1 MHNPGSGN
9 RRAKPT
15 SPKSTAKPFRDLLVE
30 RVSRRAMMQGGAK
43 AASLPVGAGFVGSVF
58 GNQAHAATEGA
69 KFSFEELKRIYDETH
84 HVAPGHKADILI
96 RWGDKVTADAS
107 DFDPMNQ
114 TVDTQSKQ
122 FGYNC
127 DYIAYFPL
135 PIGSDNSDHGLLFIH
150 HEYPNPHV
158 MFPGYVAADADV
170 SKTISKE
177 HTDVSLASVG
187 HSVIEVEKKDGQW
200 HVVESSEYARRI
212 SALTPMIITGP
223 AAGHALMK
231 TSADQTGV
239 NAIGT
244 ATNCSGGRTP
254 WGTALSSEEWAY
266 SFFGGEAAKTA
277 ITEHLNRS
285 GMWNEDWY
293 GAARHHDRFNVEKE
307 PNELNRWQ
315 WVVEVDPYDPTWV
328 PVKRTALGRGG
339 CEGANTALNKD
350 GRVIVYRGDD
360 DYFEYLYRFVS
371 EGTYDPD
378 DRAAN
383 RDLLDK
389 GTLSVARFEADGSL
403 SWLPLVHG
411 QNGLTAENGFA
422 DQGEVLIK
430 TRQAADVIGATPM
443 DRPED
448 FEVNPVTGRV
458 YAVMTKN
465 KKRTPEDL
473 NPVNARPENRWGHI
487 VELIPPGEGKDADH
501 AADTFKWDIL
511 VLCGDPAK
519 QEQGASFHADTT
531 ADGWFVTPDNIAF
544 DNKGRLWVATDGQN
558 DFDLADGLFALET
571 SGPLRGLP
579 RALFAAPIG
588 AEVSGPMFTPDGK
601 TLFLAI
607 QHPAEDFETIEKL
620 TTLWPDFRDGM
631 PARPS
636 VVVITREDGGEIGG

>member
-1 MHNPGSGN
+1 
-9 RRAKPT
+9 
-15 SPKSTAKPFRDLLVE
+15 
-30 RVSRRAMMQGGAK
+30 
-43 AASLPVGAGFVGSVF
+43 
-58 GNQAHAATEGA
+58 
-69 KFSFEELKRIYDETH
+69 
-84 HVAPGHKADILI
+84 
-96 RWGDKVTADAS
+96 
-107 DFDPMNQ
+107 
-114 TVDTQSKQ
+114 
-122 FGYNC
+122 
-127 DYIAYFPL
+127 
-135 PIGSDNSDHGLLFIH
+135 
-150 HEYPNPHV
+150 
-158 MFPGYVAADADV
+158 
-170 SKTISKE
+170 
-177 HTDVSLASVG
+177 
-187 HSVIEVEKKDGQW
+187 
-200 HVVESSEYARRI
+200 
-212 SALTPMIITGP
+212 
-223 AAGHALMK
+223 
-231 TSADQTGV
+231 
-239 NAIGT
+239 
-244 ATNCSGGRTP
+244 
-254 WGTALSSEEWAY
+254 
-266 SFFGGEAAKTA
+266 
-277 ITEHLNRS
+277 
-285 GMWNEDWY
+285 MWNEDWY

-607 QHPAEDFETIEKL
+607 QHPAEDSETIEKL

>member
-1 MHNPGSGN
+1 MHKPESGN
-9 RRAKPT
+9 SRAKPT
-15 SPKSTAKPFRDLLVE
+15 TPNSSATPFRDVLAE
-30 RVSRRAMMQGGAK
+30 RVSRRAVLKGGAT
-43 AASLPVGAGFVGSVF
+43 AASLAIGAGFVGSVF
-58 GNQAHAATEGA
+58 EKQAHAGSTGA
-69 KFSFEELKRIYDETH
+69 SFSFDELKRIYDQTH
-84 HVAPGHKADILI
+84 HVAPGYKADILI
-96 RWGDKVTADAS
+96 RWGDKVAADAP
-107 DFDPMNQ
+107 DFDPTQ
-114 TVDTQSKQ
+114 QSVESQSKQ

-158 MFPGYVAADADV
+158 MFPGYVAADAEV
-170 SKTISKE
+170 GKTISKE
-177 HTDVSLASVG
+177 HADVSLASVG
-187 HSVIEVEKKDGQW
+187 HSVIEIEKKDGQW
-200 HVVESSEYARRI
+200 RVVEGSQYGRRI
-212 SALTPMIITGP
+212 SALTPMTITGP

-231 TSADQTGV
+231 TSADATGTSV
-239 NAIGT
+239 IGT
-244 ATNCSGGRTP
+244 AMNCSGGRTP

-266 SFFGGEAAKTA
+266 SFFGGEAEKTA

-285 GMWNEDWY
+285 GMWNEDYY

-315 WVVEVDPYDPTWV
+315 WAVEVDPYDPSWV

-339 CEGANTALNKD
+339 CEGANTTLNKD
-350 GRVIVYRGDD
+350 GRVVVYRGDD

-371 EGTYDPD
+371 DGTYDPN
-378 DRAAN
+378 DRTAN

-389 GTLSVARFEADGSL
+389 GVLAAARFDADGTL
-403 SWLPLVHG
+403 TWLPLVHG
-411 QNGLTAENGFA
+411 QNGLTSENGFA

-430 TRQAADVIGATPM
+430 TRQAADKLGATPM

-465 KKRTPEDL
+465 KKRKADGL
-473 NPVNARPENRWGHI
+473 NPVNSRAENHWGQI

-501 AADTFKWDIL
+501 AADSFKWDIL
-511 VLCGDPAK
+511 VLCGDPSK
-519 QEQGASFHADTT
+519 KEHGATFPAETS

-544 DNKGRLWVATDGQN
+544 DHKGRLWVATDGQN
-558 DFDLADGLFALET
+558 DFEIADGLFAVET

-579 RALFAAPIG
+579 RALFAAPFG

-601 TLFLAI
+601 TLFLAV
-607 QHPAEDFETIEKL
+607 QHPAEDSETIEKL
-620 TTLWPDFRDGM
+620 TTRWPDFKDGM
-631 PARPS
+631 PARPA